1 MRNLVIRYEAKP
13 ERVAENRALIENVFA
28 ELASQ
33 RPDAIRYMVLELEDG
48 TFIHFAITPDD
59 PAANPL
65 RQTAA
70 FEVFSKDGGE
80 RHVSKAVVKQAK
92 IIGNYRMLETPD
104 GN

>member
-13 ERVAENRALIENVFA
+13 ERVAENRALIGDVFA
-28 ELASQ
+28 ELASRQ
-33 RPDAIRYMVLELEDG
+33 PDAIRYMVLELEDG

-65 RQTAA
+65 RQIAA
-70 FEVFSKDGGE
+70 FEVFSSHAGE
-80 RHVSKAVVKQAK
+80 RQLSKPVVKQAK
-92 IIGNYRMLETPD
+92 VIGNYRMLEMPD

>member
-13 ERVAENRALIENVFA
+13 ERVAENRALIGDVFA
-28 ELASQ
+28 ELASRQ
-33 RPDAIRYMVLELEDG
+33 PDAIRYMVLELEDG

-65 RQTAA
+65 RQIAA

-80 RHVSKAVVKQAK
+80 RHVSKPVVKQAK
-92 IIGNYRMLETPD
+92 IIGNYRMLEMPD

>member
-13 ERVAENRALIENVFA
+13 ERVAENRALIEDVFA
-28 ELASQ
+28 ELARQ
-33 RPDAIRYMVLELEDG
+33 QPDAIRYMVLELEDG

-65 RQTAA
+65 RQIAA
-70 FEVFSKDGGE
+70 FEAFSKDGGE
-80 RHVSKAVVKQAK
+80 RHVGKAVVKQAK
-92 IIGNYRMLETPD
+92 IIGNYRMLEMPD